1 MQLSFVKYQGTG
13 NDFILIDGREAIPI
27 LDVRFWCDRRF
38 GIGAD
43 GLMILAPSNEADFEM
58 IYYNSDGQL
67 SSMCGNGGRCIAHWA
82 KFLGIGNGNSLRF
95 KAPDGFHEAT
105 FTPNGIKL
113 SMNPVMDIHMLSNGD
128 TELNTGS
135 PHYVRQTTSIPANF
149 VAQAQA
155 IRQSPSYIKAGI
167 NVNFYQVLSPSE
179 LRCRTFERG
188 VEDETLSCGT
198 GVTAVALSYAHAEG
212 LPDGLIN
219 VQTEGGPLR
228 VHFIHDQQEQ
238 RYHSI
243 FLEGPASFVFQGIL
257 NA

>member
-1 MQLSFVKYQGTG
+1 MQLAFVKYQGTG
-13 NDFILIDGREAIPI
+13 NDFILIDGREALPV

-43 GLMILAPSNEADFEM
+43 GLMVLVPSSEADFEM

-82 KFLGIGNGNSLRF
+82 QSLGIGNGNTLRF
-95 KAPDGFHEAT
+95 KAPDGFHEAA
-105 FTPNGIKL
+105 FTPQGVKL
-113 SMNPVMDIHMLSNGD
+113 SMNPVMDIHIFANGD
-128 TELNTGS
+128 AELNTGS
-135 PHYVRQTTSIPANF
+135 PHYVKQTTSIPHNF

-155 IRQSPSYIKAGI
+155 IRLSAPYTDAGI
-167 NVNFYQVLSPSE
+167 NVNFYQVLGPNE

-198 GVTAVALSYAHAEG
+198 GVTAVALSYAHAVG
-212 LPDGLIN
+212 LAAGQVNI
-219 VQTEGGPLR
+219 QTEGGNLQ
-228 VHFIHDQQEQ
+228 VHFMHDSKER

-243 FLEGPASFVFQGIL
+243 FLEGPATFVFQGIL
-257 NA
+257 ST

>member
-13 NDFILIDGREAIPI
+13 NDFILIDGREAIPT

-82 KFLGIGNGNSLRF
+82 QSLGIGNGTTLRF

-105 FTPNGIKL
+105 FTSEGIKL
-113 SMNPVMDIHMLSNGD
+113 SMNPVRDILKLTNGD

-135 PHYVRQTTSIPANF
+135 PHYVKQTTSIPPTF
-149 VAQAQA
+149 IAQART
-155 IRQSPSYIKAGI
+155 IRQSAPYNQAGI
-167 NVNFYQVLSPSE
+167 NVNFYQVLGQNE

-212 LPDGLIN
+212 LAAGLIH
-219 VQTEGGPLR
+219 VQTEGGALR
-228 VHFIHDQQEQ
+228 VHFIHDQEEH
-238 RYHSI
+238 RFHSI
-243 FLEGPASFVFQGIL
+243 FLEGPATFVFQGFL
-257 NA
+257 NV